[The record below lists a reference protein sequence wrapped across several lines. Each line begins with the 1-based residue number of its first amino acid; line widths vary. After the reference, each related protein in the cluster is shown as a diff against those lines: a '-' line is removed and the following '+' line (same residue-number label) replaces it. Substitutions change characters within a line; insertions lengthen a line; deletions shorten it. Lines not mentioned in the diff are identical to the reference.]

1 MYSSHII
8 NMNLKPFNT
17 KTVGE
22 MKKRILTLFRMIER
36 VDGKYFVKYGERIAN
51 ALAMPFQTET
61 DKQNVFDNLS
71 DLVSSIL
78 V

>member
-1 MYSSHII
+1 
-8 NMNLKPFNT
+8 
-17 KTVGE
+17 
-22 MKKRILTLFRMIER
+22 MIES
-36 VDGKYFVKYGERIAN
+36 VDGKYLVKYGERIAN

-71 DLVSSIL
+71 NLMSSIL